1 VKRFEQVSRSG
12 NPIKSTEDF
21 DGDSRGAIARAVRQ
35 ALRPRAAAR
44 MAPGIA
50 ALMAVAVA
58 AHAQNA
64 VTDKEQTTGKYDK
77 DRAILSEVVVTA
89 RRKAIESA
97 DQLKKYSESMIDS
110 VLADDAGK
118 LPDVSIT
125 EVLQRVPGVS
135 ISRWISGS
143 DAFVAEGSGVQ
154 VRGLSDVAGRVNG
167 REVFSANGGQGL
179 SWTDVP
185 PELMAGVDVYKAATA
200 DLIAG
205 GTGGQIN
212 LRTKM
217 PFDYQGLN
225 AQASANED
233 YADFFRKASPTGSLL
248 LDDTVQTAHLGKIGV
263 LVDLSYGK
271 YTSRADYIS
280 AEPFY
285 ETMVGGVNRY
295 VAGGFNYGITEYWRT
310 RKGGYAAF
318 QWKPMDGVELSQ
330 TYWESKYTE
339 LNTGQAVFLNSHDLS
354 VDPNGH
360 NVIDA
365 GGAVL
370 ASDSFYQFDPKQ
382 LGVSSG
388 TVYTSGDT
396 AVGRKAHDTRD
407 LSTELDISPVGAR
420 WSLRASFQ
428 DVDADVNEVGYN
440 VFPSIPLSPGKYG
453 ADFIGVGKIFVPASA
468 TAALADP
475 SQYSYSATMD
485 TAAINTAHM
494 NAYGADYKLKLSDE
508 GFFRSFQVGARYAD
522 HTESDSG
529 AYNWQALGA
538 GWNGYQPVSYANG
551 RPGDYAPAV
560 FQNFFQGMSS
570 VPNVL
575 LPSLSMVSRMD
586 VLGDHELYG
595 NPLKTTAQTNPTD
608 IAHVRYTDTAIYAL
622 IRFASDKGIFN
633 IPYSGN
639 FGVRVVRTKHF
650 SEGEYEQNSGSYVD
664 PATGITYDLPQTTP
678 VPLSGGRTD
687 TEALPSL
694 NLLFTPSQHWQT
706 RFSYNMTMDRPD
718 VSSIQAN
725 GTLGAQTT
733 NISSNPS
740 NQVNVLNGWNVTF
753 GNPDL
758 KPVVS
763 HNFDLAE
770 EWYGK
775 PGSAAHISLFY
786 KSIANWLVN
795 SSTSRQWPV
804 VFDEPTPTTQL
815 VTVNYIGTYNSS
827 QLAKIKGVEIGGH
840 TYFDFLPGAL
850 RGFGID
856 ANYTFIDSK
865 NPGDQVTD
873 IFGQIHH
880 DLPIQGL
887 SRHNANLALL
897 YDYKWW
903 SARLAYNWRSQF
915 LLGSNIGGLNSS
927 YDYFSASTPNA
938 SDAYCQSPSQS
949 TCQYR
954 KLQLPLYSPS
964 YGQLDFGITLRPS
977 DHYYISFQVANLTD
991 QMTRSRQGGYPSG
1004 DLPRQW
1010 WISDRHY
1017 NLSVG
1022 VKL

>member
-1 VKRFEQVSRSG
+1 
-12 NPIKSTEDF
+12 
-21 DGDSRGAIARAVRQ
+21 
-35 ALRPRAAAR
+35 

-50 ALMAVAVA
+50 ALMALSVP
-58 AHAQNA
+58 AHAQSA
-64 VTDKEQTTGKYDK
+64 VTGNDQSTATDHSTASHQSTARKQEPMRPT
-77 DRAILSEVVVTA
+77 LSEVVVTA
-89 RRKAIESA
+89 RRRAIEKA
-97 DQLKKYSESMIDS
+97 DMLKKYSESMIDS

-135 ISRWISGS
+135 ISRWISGT
-143 DAFVAEGSGVQ
+143 DAFMAEGSGVQ

-233 YADFFRKASPTGSLL
+233 YADFARKASPTGSLL
-248 LDDTVQTAHLGKIGV
+248 LDDTMDTERLGRIGV

-271 YTSRADYIS
+271 YTSRADYVS

-285 ETMVGGVNRY
+285 ETLVGGVNRY
-295 VAGGFNYGITEYWRT
+295 VAGGFNYGITKYWRT
-310 RKGGYAAF
+310 RRGAYAAL
-318 QWKPMDGVELSQ
+318 QWQPVDGVQLSQ

-339 LNTGQAVFLNSHDLS
+339 LNTGQAVFLNSHDVS

-370 ASDSFYQFDPKQ
+370 ASDSIFQFNPQQ
-382 LGVSSG
+382 LGVPSG

-396 AVGRKAHDTRD
+396 AVGRKYHDTRD
-407 LSTELDISPVGAR
+407 LSTQLNISPDGAR

-428 DVDADVNEVGYN
+428 NVDANVHEVGYN
-440 VFPSIPLSPGKYG
+440 VFPSIPLSPGAYG
-453 ADFIGVGKIFVPASA
+453 ADFIGVGRISVPASA
-468 TAALADP
+468 QAGLADP
-475 SQYSYSATMD
+475 SQYTYSATMD

-494 NAYGADYKLKLSDE
+494 NAYSADYDFRLSDS

-560 FQNFFQGMSS
+560 FQNFFQGMSA

-575 LPSLSMVSRMD
+575 LPSLAMVSRMD

-595 NPLKTTAQTNPTD
+595 NPLKTTAQTDPTN
-608 IAHVRYTDTAIYAL
+608 ISHVRYTDTAVYAL
-622 IRFASDKGIFN
+622 IRFGSDKGIFN

-650 SEGEYEQNSGSYVD
+650 AEGEYEQNSGSYVD
-664 PATGITYDLPQTTP
+664 PATGITYELPQTTP

-687 TEALPSL
+687 TEPLPSL
-694 NLLFTPSQHWQT
+694 NLLFTPSRSWQT

-733 NISSNPS
+733 NISSNPN

-758 KPVVS
+758 KPVIA

-804 VFDEPTPTTQL
+804 VFDKPAATTQM

-827 QLAKIKGVEIGGH
+827 KLAKIKGVEFGGH

-850 RGFGID
+850 RGLGID
-856 ANYTFIDSK
+856 ATYTFIDSR

-880 DLPIQGL
+880 NLPIQGL
-887 SRHNANLALL
+887 SKHNANVSLM

-903 SARLAYNWRSQF
+903 SARLAYNWRSRF

-927 YDYFSASTPNA
+927 YDYYSADTPNA
-938 SDAYCQSPSQS
+938 SDAYCQSPAQS

-964 YGQLDFGITLRPS
+964 YGQWDFGVTLRPS
-977 DHYYISFQVANLTD
+977 DHYYVSFQVANLTD

-1010 WISDRHY
+1010 WIADRHY

-1022 VKL
+1022 VKF

>member
-1 VKRFEQVSRSG
+1 
-12 NPIKSTEDF
+12 
-21 DGDSRGAIARAVRQ
+21 
-35 ALRPRAAAR
+35 
-44 MAPGIA
+44 
-50 ALMAVAVA
+50 MAVSVA
-58 AHAQNA
+58 AHAQSA
-64 VTDKEQTTGKYDK
+64 ATARDQATIKDQTTAAKHEK
-77 DRAILSEVVVTA
+77 DRPALNEVVVTA
-89 RRKAIESA
+89 RRRAIESA
-97 DQLKKYSESMIDS
+97 DMLKKYSESMIDS

-135 ISRWISGS
+135 ISRWITGS
-143 DAFVAEGSGVQ
+143 DSFVAEGSGVQ
-154 VRGLSDVAGRVNG
+154 VRGLSGVAGRVNG
-167 REVFSANGGQGL
+167 REVFSANGGSGL

-225 AQASANED
+225 AQASAMED
-233 YADFFRKASPTGSLL
+233 YADFLRKASPTGSLL
-248 LDDTVQTAHLGKIGV
+248 LDDTVETEHLGKIGV

-271 YTSRADYIS
+271 YASRADYVS

-285 ETMVGGVNRY
+285 ENLVGGVNRF
-295 VAGGFNYGITEYWRT
+295 VAGGFNYGINDYWRT

-318 QWKPMDGVELSQ
+318 QWKPMDGVEVSQ

-339 LNTGQAVFLNSHDLS
+339 LSTNQAVFLNSHTLS

-360 NVIDA
+360 NAIDA
-365 GGAVL
+365 AGAVL
-370 ASDSFYQFDPKQ
+370 ASDSFYQFNPSQ

-388 TVYTSGDT
+388 TVYTSGVT
-396 AVGRKAHDTRD
+396 GVGRANHDTRD
-407 LSTELDISPVGAR
+407 LSTQLNISPDGAR
-420 WSLRASFQ
+420 WSLRTSFQ
-428 DVDADVNEVGYN
+428 DVDASVRDVGYN
-440 VFPSIPLSPGKYG
+440 VFPSIPLSPGEYG
-453 ADFIGVGKIFVPASA
+453 ADFIGVGRVFVPASA
-468 TAALADP
+468 AAGLADP
-475 SQYSYSATMD
+475 SKYTYSATMD

-494 NAYGADYKLKLSDE
+494 NAYSADYGFKLSDE
-508 GFFRSFQVGARYAD
+508 KFFRSFQVGARYAD

-560 FQNFFQGMSS
+560 FQNFFQGMTA

-595 NPLKTTAQTNPTD
+595 NPLKTTAQTNPTNV
-608 IAHVRYTDTAIYAL
+608 AHVRYTDTAIYGL
-622 IRFASDKGIFN
+622 IRFGSEKGIFN

-639 FGVRVVRTKHF
+639 FGVRVVRTKHS
-650 SEGEYEQNSGSYVD
+650 SEGDYVQNSGSYVD

-678 VPLSGGRTD
+678 VLLSGGRSD

-694 NLLFTPSQHWQT
+694 NLLLTPSRQWQT

-733 NISSNPS
+733 NISSNPN

-753 GNPDL
+753 GNPNL
-758 KPVVS
+758 RPVIS
-763 HNFDLAE
+763 HNFDFSE

-775 PGSAAHISLFY
+775 PGSAAHIALFY

-795 SSTSRQWPV
+795 SSTARQWPV
-804 VFDEPTPTTQL
+804 QFDKPTVTTQM
-815 VTVNYIGTYNSS
+815 VTVNYTGWFNSS
-827 QLAKIKGVEIGGH
+827 QLAKIKGVEVGGH

-850 RGFGID
+850 RGLGID
-856 ANYTFIDSK
+856 ANYTFIDSS

-873 IFGQIHH
+873 IFGRVQHN
-880 DLPIQGL
+880 LPIEGL
-887 SRHNANLALL
+887 SRHNANLALM

-903 SARLAYNWRSQF
+903 SARLAYNWRSAF
-915 LLGSNIGGLNSS
+915 LLSSNIGGLNTS
-927 YDYFSASTPNA
+927 YDYYSASTPNA
-938 SDAYCQSPSQS
+938 SDAYCQSPTQS

-954 KLQLPLYSPS
+954 KIQLPLYSAS
-964 YGQLDFGITLRPS
+964 YGQLDFGVTMRPS
-977 DHYYISFQVANLTD
+977 DYYYISFQVANLTN

-1022 VKL
+1022 LKF